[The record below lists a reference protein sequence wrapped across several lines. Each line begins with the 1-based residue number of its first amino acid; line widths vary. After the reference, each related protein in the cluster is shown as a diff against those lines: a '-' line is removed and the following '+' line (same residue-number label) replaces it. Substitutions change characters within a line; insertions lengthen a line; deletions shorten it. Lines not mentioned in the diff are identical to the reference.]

1 MLYSGPYGD
10 LFYSANYFR
19 FVEYFYKT
27 FDILGLTNF
36 CWDGE
41 AAKHDNLFKVC
52 KSRQIYRRY
61 NICRVGWGGEEGRW
75 TFYAFIDKYM
85 QIGNKRMVTIQ
96 TQRN

>member
-1 MLYSGPYGD
+1 MFYSRPYGD
-10 LFYSANYFR
+10 LFYSANYLR
-19 FVEYFYKT
+19 FVQYFYKT
-27 FDILGLTNF
+27 LNFLGLTNF

-41 AAKHDNLFKVC
+41 AAKPDDLFKVC